1 MIWSFFAMR
10 GAWDVNKYFIF
21 YIEMLTGLS
30 STKLDC
36 QAEILPWHFCP
47 MLLCVDLTKN
57 LQRCGPAMK
66 YGTYFFCLL
75 TFWFLLFSPFQ
86 TSWCLATSLVL
97 RCPWI
102 RLGMAANA
110 VQTDRSAERPW
121 HRTQI
126 TSYRDFQN
134 EWLCHCVL
142 IDVHQAVLPLASQQ
156 VSLKAKIEREDFLQT
171 FRSGRFWKLL
181 TSKASD
187 MVFVDTM

>member
-1 MIWSFFAMR
+1 
-10 GAWDVNKYFIF
+10 
-21 YIEMLTGLS
+21 
-30 STKLDC
+30 
-36 QAEILPWHFCP
+36 
-47 MLLCVDLTKN
+47 
-57 LQRCGPAMK
+57 
-66 YGTYFFCLL
+66 
-75 TFWFLLFSPFQ
+75 
-86 TSWCLATSLVL
+86 
-97 RCPWI
+97 
-102 RLGMAANA
+102 MAANA

-142 IDVHQAVLPLASQQ
+142 IDVHQAVWPLASQQ